1 MQRSGQLLE
10 QIQAEIEGAEAEEG
24 LSLKTEMDWRQGQ
37 LWNAWCRVPL
47 VYQGKRRFHIV
58 RSTENELEA
67 VRHEETTSNTGGGA

>member
-37 LWNAWCRVPL
+37 LWNAWCRVPSS
-47 VYQGKRRFHIV
+47 GWH
-58 RSTENELEA
+58 
-67 VRHEETTSNTGGGA
+67 